1 MGFLVKKNGKTG
13 VSAVFIKKKT
23 SLGSYF
29 LN

>member
-1 MGFLVKKNGKTG
+1 MVFEPKKNEKTG

-23 SLGSYF
+23 SIGSYF